1 MENSKRNL
9 AFYEYLGAVQ
19 TALDTIPE
27 AAKEDI
33 EDKAGAY
40 FAAVEEEGFE
50 YEEGWE
56 FPEWNKPEIYTY
68 KEGDGRKADWEEI
81 GDTTCDNEPQE
92 GLAFLCN
99 VTAGFTT
106 KRTAAAFDSFGK
118 ALATFVEAEESPEA
132 VAALA
137 KATQENAEVLER
149 AGFSVFVPESDGFK
163 EIK

>member
-1 MENSKRNL
+1 MEKSKRNL

-27 AAKEDI
+27 KAKEDI

-56 FPEWNKPEIYTY
+56 FPFWNKPEFYTY
-68 KEGDGRKADWEEI
+68 KEGDGRAADWEI
-81 GDTTCDNEPQE
+81 GETVCENEPQE

-106 KRTAAAFDSFGK
+106 ARTKEGLESFGK
-118 ALATFVEAEESPEA
+118 ALAEFVNAEESPEA
-132 VAALA
+132 EAKLSEAVTESETAL
-137 KATQENAEVLER
+137 KR
-149 AGFSVFVPESDGFK
+149 AGFSVFVPEGKGFK
-163 EIK
+163 EVK

>member
-1 MENSKRNL
+1 MEKSKRNL

-40 FAAVEEEGFE
+40 FETLEAEGFA
-50 YEEGWE
+50 YEESWE
-56 FPEWNKPEIYTY
+56 FPEWNKG
-68 KEGDGRKADWEEI
+68 EGI
-81 GDTTCDNEPQE
+81 NEPQE

-99 VTAGFTT
+99 CTAGFTT

-118 ALATFVEAEESPEA
+118 AIAEYVKNTEAPEAEEKLSKAVSENQEA
-132 VAALA
+132 VNRGPGESFA
-137 KATQENAEVLER
+137 
-149 AGFSVFVPESDGFK
+149 VFVPEGKGFK

>member
-1 MENSKRNL
+1 MKKSKRNL

-27 AAKEDI
+27 KAKEDI

-56 FPEWNKPEIYTY
+56 FPFWNKPEILTYT
-68 KEGDGRKADWEEI
+68 EENGADWEI
-81 GDTTCDNEPQE
+81 GETYCNNEPQE

-99 VTAGFTT
+99 TTAGFTT
-106 KRTAAAFDSFGK
+106 KRTEAALTSFGE
-118 ALATFVEAEESPEA
+118 AIAEYVQAEETPEAEAKLSEA
-132 VAALA
+132 VTENQEAL
-137 KATQENAEVLER
+137 KQ
-149 AGFSVFVPESDGFK
+149 AGFSVFVPEGKGFK

>member
-1 MENSKRNL
+1 MKKSKRNL

-27 AAKEDI
+27 KAKEDI

-56 FPEWNKPEIYTY
+56 FPFWNKPEFYTY
-68 KEGDGRKADWEEI
+68 KEGDGRAAAWEI
-81 GDTTCDNEPQE
+81 GRTVCENEPQE

-99 VTAGFTT
+99 ATAGFTT
-106 KRTAAAFDSFGK
+106 ERTMKTLTSFGE
-118 ALATFVEAEESPEA
+118 AISEFVQAEDSPEA
-132 VAALA
+132 KA
-137 KATQENAEVLER
+137 KLSEAVSENESTLKR
-149 AGFSVFVPESDGFK
+149 AGFSVFVPEGEGFK